1 MVAGGGI
8 FTYAGP
14 SRFSHQRSG
23 SSPSA
28 VAAAGGLVAS
38 DGSGTAARG
47 LAAALAALPGG
58 SPMRRGSSTGIEL
71 SDAAAFGSGMVTAGP
86 ELGPDASGAS
96 TPASEAGGGRV
107 QRPLLYQ
114 QALRSSDRLPAD
126 SPDQRPPRPEQ
137 YRGSLPPLPPAVAV
151 AAPEQPAAEGVHQQ
165 PQQGGGAADTEPT
178 FSLSFSRGSGLAD
191 IGSIS
196 LNGSGSQSDDCADT
210 AASQHGAGAGAAAV
224 QTPNGASPAEPAA
237 AAPSVEPSGSS
248 SRTLLALGQQADS
261 AAAQPGD
268 SSPPPS
274 GAMTRSGGSA
284 AALLPLVQGGEGG
297 SSSSPTSDTLPV
309 RPRHAPTSSVEVA
322 AALGYDQAPPNAEE
336 IYAAILSRSRAAGGG
351 GGGGLAAVYGGKAER
366 QGGGEG
372 EGSEGIATRWW
383 TTYQRERLA
392 GPARAFTS
400 ARVLLRA
407 LRIVLHVAASCGR
420 CPLRGRAAPTCPI
433 SLLLAPCTLCT
444 APHRTRAG
452 SLPRVAAGSCACPA
466 LPPPRP

>member
-1 MVAGGGI
+1 M
-8 FTYAGP
+8 P
-14 SRFSHQRSG
+14 QR
-23 SSPSA
+23 
-28 VAAAGGLVAS
+28 L
-38 DGSGTAARG
+38 
-47 LAAALAALPGG
+47 ALAWW
-58 SPMRRGSSTGIEL
+58 
-71 SDAAAFGSGMVTAGP
+71 TAGP

-466 LPPPRP
+466 LPPPRRRRRPLQPPTPTACRTCCTSTRASPSRARCGWRRRAAAPAAAAAARSWPSTPASSPAWSWTCRWRS